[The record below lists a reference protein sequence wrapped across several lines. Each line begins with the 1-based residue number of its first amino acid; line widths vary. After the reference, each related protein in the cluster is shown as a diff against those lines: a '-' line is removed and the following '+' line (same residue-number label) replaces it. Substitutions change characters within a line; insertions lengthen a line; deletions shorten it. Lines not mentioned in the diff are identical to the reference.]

1 MPIPD
6 HYRRGA
12 CPSAGN
18 PMVSGDGLLSRIR
31 LTDGRLTPKGLR
43 CVADLADQNGSGLIE
58 ITGRGNLQLR
68 GLAGEAGA
76 EVTATLVNTGLAVE
90 TAAAEAA
97 RNIQCSAAA
106 DLDPQALID
115 PAPEARALDERLI
128 GDERFWALPP
138 KFRFVFN
145 GGGLTHLADAD
156 GDIRADAVS
165 TQDGIRY
172 RIGLAGT
179 SATAHSLG
187 DCTPSRV
194 VDVLVELALI
204 FLEERQRLITPA
216 RRMRQLIDA
225 SGTVPFAGLR
235 DLGRPVGTLAEYPT
249 APEPGP
255 TPVGTVLGVAL
266 GCLGTSSARLI
277 ADGLEA
283 HDGTLRITPQ
293 RRLIMPHASAPEPDL
308 PEAPELIHGPG
319 DPRLSAIACPGTPGC
334 TSGTTAT
341 RRDALDWA
349 EQVPE
354 LFDGNTSVH
363 VSGCPKGC
371 AHPGKAPVVV
381 IARDG
386 RYDLVLNDRALPE
399 EEGHRIAR
407 GLLPGEVSDTLRAL
421 VSTAT
426 LDSPGD
432 EPLTQSLERVAQASR
447 NRR

>member
-18 PMVSGDGLLSRIR
+18 PMASGDGLLSRIR
-31 LTDGRLTPKGLR
+31 LIDGRLTPSGLR
-43 CVADLADQNGSGLIE
+43 RVAALADEHGSGLIE

-68 GLAGEAGA
+68 GLAEEAEA
-76 EVTATLVNTGLAVE
+76 ELTATLVDAGLAVE
-90 TAAAEAA
+90 PAASEAV

-115 PAPEARALDERLI
+115 PAPQARALDQRLI
-128 GDERFWALPP
+128 SDDRFRALPP

-165 TQDGIRY
+165 TPEGTRY

-179 SATAHSLG
+179 SATAQSLG
-187 DCTPSRV
+187 NCKPSQV

-225 SGTVPFAGLR
+225 SGSSPFAGLR
-235 DLGRPVGTLAEYPT
+235 DLSRPGGVTADHPP
-249 APEPGP
+249 APEPGR
-255 TPVGTVLGVAL
+255 TRAGTVLGVAL
-266 GCLGTSSARLI
+266 GCLGTNSARLI
-277 ADGLEA
+277 AEQLEV
-283 HDGTLRITPQ
+283 HNSTLRITPQ
-293 RRLIMPHASAPEPDL
+293 RCLIMPHGPVTNPGLA
-308 PEAPELIHGPG
+308 EAPELIHTPG
-319 DPRLSAIACPGTPGC
+319 DPRLSAIACPGMPGC
-334 TSGTTAT
+334 ASGSTAT

-354 LFDGNTSVH
+354 LFDGRSLVH

-371 AHPGKAPVVV
+371 AHPGRAPVVLV
-381 IARDG
+381 AREG
-386 RYDLVLNDRALPE
+386 RYDLVLDDRALPE
-399 EEGHRIAR
+399 EEGHRIAS
-407 GLLPGEVSDTLRAL
+407 GLLPEEVPDTLRAL
-421 VSTAT
+421 VSTAA
-426 LDSPGD
+426 LNSPGD
-432 EPLTQSLERVAQASR
+432 EPLVQSLVRVAQASR